1 MRRGD
6 TNVMGD
12 IDHSICPSAPI
23 PAPVLAVVMNGGSYL
38 LFDYPQSGPSA
49 YVAAEDAVPLR
60 QAFGS
65 EQSANNKV
73 AVPVSDLMRGEAA
86 QP

>member
-1 MRRGD
+1 
-6 TNVMGD
+6 MGD

-60 QAFGS
+60 QALAAAFGS
-65 EQSANNKV
+65 EQSANDKV
-73 AVPVSDLMRGEAA
+73 AVPVSDLMRGKAT